1 MNLLQREKSFHVLS
15 SSLVMKSVLVLV
27 FEYLK
32 LAKKMFIVVARLYL
46 LLMENNI
53 NFFCNEREKSITCIK
68 CL

>member
-1 MNLLQREKSFHVLS
+1 
-15 SSLVMKSVLVLV
+15 MKSVLVLV

-53 NFFCNEREKSITCIK
+53 NFFCNE
-68 CL
+68 

>member
-15 SSLVMKSVLVLV
+15 SSLFMKSVLVLV

-53 NFFCNEREKSITCIK
+53 NFFCNE
-68 CL
+68 